1 MLIIFF
7 TFSVWMLFLVKNGSA
22 LFVLAAGCVKTAR
35 IVKGLVFQRFIVS
48 VLVAYGGALA

>member
-1 MLIIFF
+1 
-7 TFSVWMLFLVKNGSA
+7 MLFLVKNGSA